1 MIERPLRRPRCG
13 RPVAF
18 RRNDLISMQ
27 RGARRYSEA
36 HQAAEPQLPMK
47 AEPVKLLLTN
57 ARAVRVAAR
66 APRWAVPLVK
76 FSLAIT
82 DVGLTLLSF
91 TAAFYLRHHE
101 AILYRTPQGA
111 LSWSREF
118 APYAVL
124 LPLVVP
130 IRLLLLRYYDL
141 YRVRGEFSFIEDIA
155 RVFRATAIGSL
166 LIVAA
171 TFMYRGGIAYRTFSY
186 SRGFFLLDF
195 LLALLSMGAVRM
207 LLRAGQILVRRR
219 GVNLIPTL
227 IVGRGPEAAL
237 CIQEM
242 RARPELGYR
251 VIGIVENGRADP
263 ASPASFEG
271 VPVIADLNG
280 LPEAIRES
288 GANEVII
295 SDPNVP
301 GEALFDVM
309 IQTGRRRGVE
319 FRIAPTLLNC
329 LPSKTEIDQVGSLP
343 MVTLFR
349 SPLSSAARLA
359 KRISDLVV
367 ALLTLMILAPLWL
380 LIALLIK
387 LDSRGPVFYKQ
398 ERVGMDGRVFL
409 FYKFRTMRADTDD
422 TRHREYQRIYIK
434 GQPDSNLGDAERPAY
449 KLRGDERVTRLGRL
463 LRKLSLDE
471 LPQLFNV
478 LRGDM
483 SVVGP
488 RPPIPYEVESYELWH
503 RKRLDMKPGITGL
516 WQVSGRNRLPFDEMV
531 RMDLY
536 YIENWSLL
544 LDMKIILQ
552 TLPVMLRG
560 DDAY

>member
-1 MIERPLRRPRCG
+1 
-13 RPVAF
+13 
-18 RRNDLISMQ
+18 
-27 RGARRYSEA
+27 
-36 HQAAEPQLPMK
+36 MK
-47 AEPVKLLLTN
+47 AEIAKTRKPTDP
-57 ARAVRVAAR
+57 RAVRVPAR
-66 APRWAVPLVK
+66 VPRWVVPLVK
-76 FSLAIT
+76 TLLAFTDIT
-82 DVGLTLLSF
+82 LATLSF
-91 TAAFYLRHHE
+91 TIAFYLRHGE
-101 AILYRTPQGA
+101 AILQRTAPGSLMWA
-111 LSWSREF
+111 RGF

-124 LPLVVP
+124 LPLVIP

-141 YRVRGEFSFIEDIA
+141 YRLRGEFSFVEDMA
-155 RVFRATAIGSL
+155 RIFRATAIGSL

-171 TFMYRGGIAYRTFSY
+171 TFMYRGGVAYRAFSY
-186 SRGFFLLDF
+186 SRAIFLFDF
-195 LLALLSMGAVRM
+195 LLALASMGAVRM
-207 LLRAGQILVRRR
+207 LLRGGQILARRR

-251 VIGIVENGRADP
+251 VIGIVDNGIETG
-263 ASPASFEG
+263 SPTSFEG
-271 VPVIADLNG
+271 VPVIGGLQG

-301 GEALFDVM
+301 GEVLFEVM

-349 SPLSSAARLA
+349 SPLSNSARLA
-359 KRISDLVV
+359 KRGSDLIVTSL
-367 ALLTLMILAPLWL
+367 ALLILSPVWL

-409 FYKFRTMRADTDD
+409 FYKFRTMQAGTDD
-422 TRHREYQRIYIK
+422 AAHREFQKRYIS
-434 GQPDSNLGDAERPAY
+434 GQPDSNLGDDQRPAY
-449 KLRGDERVTRLGRL
+449 KLRADDRVTRLGRI
-463 LRKLSLDE
+463 LRRTSLDE

-478 LRGDM
+478 LRGEM

-544 LDMKIILQ
+544 LDVKIILQ
-552 TLPVMLRG
+552 TLPVMWRG
-560 DDAY
+560 EDAY

>member
-1 MIERPLRRPRCG
+1 MTPEG
-13 RPVAF
+13 
-18 RRNDLISMQ
+18 
-27 RGARRYSEA
+27 
-36 HQAAEPQLPMK
+36 
-47 AEPVKLLLTN
+47 
-57 ARAVRVAAR
+57 VRVPAR
-66 APRWAVPLVK
+66 APRWVIPVVK
-76 FSLAIT
+76 FGLALS
-82 DVGLTLLSF
+82 DVVLATASF
-91 TAAFYLRHHE
+91 VLAFKLRHGE
-101 AILYRTPQGA
+101 DVFFRDTQGV
-111 LSWSREF
+111 LTWSARF
-118 APYAVL
+118 APYGVL
-124 LPLVVP
+124 LPFVIP

-141 YRVRGEFSFIEDIA
+141 YRVRGEFSFVEDLA
-155 RVFRATAIGSL
+155 RVFKATAIGSL

-171 TFMYRGGIAYRTFSY
+171 AFMYRGGIAYRTFSY
-186 SRGFFLLDF
+186 SRMIFVLDF
-195 LLALLSMGAVRM
+195 VLVFATIGLLRM
-207 LLRAGQILVRRR
+207 LVRAGQITIRRR

-237 CIQEM
+237 CIREM

-251 VIGIVENGRADP
+251 VIGLVENGHVSG
-263 ASPASFEG
+263 SPGTFEG
-271 VPVIADLNG
+271 VPVVADLKA
-280 LPEAIRES
+280 LPQAIRES

-295 SDPNVP
+295 SDPKVP
-301 GEALFDVM
+301 GEVLFDVM

-349 SPLSSAARLA
+349 SPLSGAARFV
-359 KRISDLVV
+359 KRSSDLAI
-367 ALLTLMILAPLWL
+367 ALAALIVLAPLWL

-398 ERVGMDGRVFL
+398 ERVGMDGRIFL
-409 FYKFRTMRADTDD
+409 FYKFRSMRAGTDD
-422 TRHREYQRIYIK
+422 ARHREFQEKYIK
-434 GQPDSNLGDAERPAY
+434 GEAESNLGDASRPAY
-449 KLRGDERVTRLGRL
+449 KLRGDDRVTRLGRL
-463 LRKLSLDE
+463 LRKTSLDE

-488 RPPIPYEVESYELWH
+488 RPPIPYEVKSYELWH

-516 WQVSGRNRLPFDEMV
+516 WQVSGRNRLTFDEMV

-544 LDMKIILQ
+544 LDLKIILQ
-552 TLPVMLRG
+552 TLPVMWRG
-560 DDAY
+560 EDAY